1 MIRKINKWL
10 DLTIKTKSSQAE
22 EIRDLKNQLD
32 IATEELKTVQEKYKN
47 KFLKEHK
54 KYVELEKESKT
65 IIEELE
71 KEIKLIEKESKKK

>member
-32 IATEELKTVQEKYKN
+32 DMAKEIEIVQEKYKN

-54 KYVELEKESKT
+54 KRVELEKESKT

-71 KEIKLIEKESKKK
+71 KEIKLMEKESKKK